1 MCIRDSPQGGRKHP
15 QQEFLQVDTSNIL
28 FICGGAFSGLDRII
42 SERKHGSS
50 IGFGA
55 EVREPDSRMAGE
67 IILDVE
73 PEDLMRYGLIPEFI
87 GRLPVL
93 ATLGDLDQSAL
104 VEILTKPKNALL
116 KQYKRLFD
124 IEGVT
129 LDFSKDALKAI
140 SQRALDRKTGARGL
154 RSIMEDILLDTMF
167 DLPGQNDIQK
177 IVIGKEVIT
186 RGSKPML
193 IYSDKRNKTGTGS

>member
-1 MCIRDSPQGGRKHP
+1 M
-15 QQEFLQVDTSNIL
+15 QVDTANIL
-28 FICGGAFSGLDRII
+28 FSCGGAFSGLDRII

-104 VEILTKPKNALL
+104 VEILTKPKNDLL

-154 RSIMEDILLDTMF
+154 RTIMEDICL
-167 DLPGQNDIQK
+167 
-177 IVIGKEVIT
+177 
-186 RGSKPML
+186 
-193 IYSDKRNKTGTGS
+193 